1 MTDEPMAVTVRNV
14 SKRYR
19 LYHERNNSLKAAA
32 MRGRR
37 ARFTEFDALKDVS
50 LEVPV
55 GTTFGLIGENGSG
68 KSTLLKCIARIL
80 RPDSGTIESNGKMS
94 ALLEL
99 GAGFHAELS
108 GRENVYLNGAI
119 LGLTRKQLTRRFD
132 DIVAFAGIED
142 FIDSPVKNYS
152 SGMYLRLGFSVAINV
167 EPEVLLVDEILAVGD
182 EQFQRKCAE
191 KFVDLRRQGKTVIIV
206 SHSLG
211 TIRNMCDRV
220 ALLEHGHLRA
230 IGPAGEVIDRYL
242 GDVHSDETVEEDR
255 LRWGSGEV
263 RVEAVEVLGADGSTP
278 TRVRTGESVVLRIHY
293 RAEGEVPE
301 PVFTLSVYSVDG
313 ILVSS
318 PNTDDAGQVP
328 AVLRGSGHLDLRV
341 PRLLLV
347 PGTYSLGVAVTDR
360 SRTKD
365 YDVRSQVLH
374 LDVEAGLPYESL
386 GLTSLGGAW
395 DVAGVGTGSD
405 GGTPEDSSDTA
416 APTPPRS

>member
-1 MTDEPMAVTVRNV
+1 MSSDPMAVTVRGV

-50 LEVPV
+50 LEVPA

-80 RPDSGTIESNGKMS
+80 RADHGTIESNGKMS

-99 GAGFHAELS
+99 GAGFHPELS

-119 LGLTRKQLTRRFD
+119 LGLTRKQLTQRFD
-132 DIVAFAGIED
+132 DIVAFAGIEE

-167 EPEVLLVDEILAVGD
+167 EPDILLVDEILAVGD
-182 EQFQRKCAE
+182 EQFQRKCSE

-206 SHSLG
+206 SHALG

-230 IGPAGEVIDRYL
+230 VGPAGEVIDRYL
-242 GDVHSDETVEEDR
+242 GDVHSDEAVDETQ

-263 RVEAVEVLGADGSTP
+263 RVESVEVIGADGARP
-278 TRVRTGESVVLRIHY
+278 AHVRTGDPVVLRVRY
-293 RAEGEVPE
+293 RAEGAVPE

-313 ILVSS
+313 ILVTS
-318 PNTDDAGQVP
+318 PNNAEAGQVP
-328 AVLRGSGHLDLRV
+328 EVVRGSGHVDLVV

-347 PGTYSLGVAVTDR
+347 PGTYSVGVAVTDR

-365 YDVRSQVLH
+365 YDVLGQALH
-374 LDVEAGLPYESL
+374 LDVEPGLPYESL
-386 GLTSLGGAW
+386 GVTSLGGDW
-395 DVAGVGTGSD
+395 EISGTRPAGS
-405 GGTPEDSSDTA
+405 A
-416 APTPPRS
+416 APGSPEAVTPTQPRS